1 MSCNLSVDFHWVG
14 KDASLTQKQTSAFY
28 TKTKNHYN
36 LKTKTQTKGERKKT
50 NKKPCYDLVALKNNI
65 FL

>member
-36 LKTKTQTKGERKKT
+36 LKTKTQTKGERKKQT
-50 NKKPCYDLVALKNNI
+50 KNHAMI
-65 FL
+65 W